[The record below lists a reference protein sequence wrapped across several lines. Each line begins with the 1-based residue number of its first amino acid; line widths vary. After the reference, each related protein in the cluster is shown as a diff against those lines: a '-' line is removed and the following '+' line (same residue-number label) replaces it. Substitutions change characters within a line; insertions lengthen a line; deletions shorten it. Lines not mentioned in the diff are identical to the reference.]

1 MPQAWSKE
9 EIETLK
15 KLSEKY
21 HISEIAKK
29 MDKTE
34 NAIYLK
40 AKRLGITLIQDRRKW
55 TKEEE
60 IILEE
65 LWGYQSIESIAK
77 KLKRTPLSLKEK
89 ALNMNLGAMIKN
101 NSEFL
106 TVSDINELLNVSR
119 DRITTTW
126 VKLGLNLKK
135 KRLTKNRTYYVI
147 SLEDLIYFL
156 EKNQNEWDSRNL
168 EKNILGIEPE
178 WLIKKRMKDLDEN
191 PLWYRKWTLEEIKK
205 AENMFKLGKD
215 YSEISLALGRS
226 ECSVSN
232 LLRNM
237 GYSYRIQKYWKGK
250 EIKFLRENYMNMTYA
265 EIAQIL
271 GRTEGAVSYKAEE
284 LGFQKRKTK
293 NKKT

>member
-1 MPQAWSKE
+1 MPQAWSKD

-29 MDKTE
+29 MNKTE

-40 AKRLGITLIQDRRKW
+40 AKKLGITLIQDRRKW

-77 KLKRTPLSLKEK
+77 KLKRTPISLKEK
-89 ALNMNLGAMIKN
+89 ALKMNLGSMIKN
-101 NSEFL
+101 NGEFL
-106 TVSDINELLNVSR
+106 TISDINELLNVSR
-119 DRITTTW
+119 DRITITW

-135 KRLTKNRTYYVI
+135 KRLTKNRTYYVVT
-147 SLEDLIYFL
+147 LDDLIAFL
-156 EKNQNEWDSRNL
+156 KENQNEWDSRNL
-168 EKNILGIEPE
+168 EKNILGEEPE

-191 PLWYRKWTLEEIKK
+191 PLWYRKWTEEEIKK
-205 AENMFKLGKD
+205 AESMFKLGKD

-226 ECSVSN
+226 EWSVSN

-237 GYSYRIQKYWKGK
+237 GYSYRISRYWKGK
-250 EIKFLRENYMNMTYA
+250 EIKFLRENYMNMTYD

-271 GRTEGAVSYKAEE
+271 GRTEGAVKYKANE
-284 LGFQKRKTK
+284 LGFQKRKI
-293 NKKT
+293 

>member
-1 MPQAWSKE
+1 MSQIWSNE
-9 EIETLK
+9 EVEMLK

-29 MDKTE
+29 MEKTE

-55 TKEEE
+55 TKEEQE
-60 IILEE
+60 ILEE

-77 KLKRTPLSLKEK
+77 KLKRTPMSLKEQ
-89 ALNMNLGAMIKN
+89 AVRMNLGSMIKN

-119 DRITTTW
+119 DRITMIW

-135 KRLTKNRTYYVI
+135 KRLTKNRSYYVV
-147 SLEDLIYFL
+147 SLEDLIKFL
-156 EKNQNEWDSRNL
+156 EKNQSEWDSRNL
-168 EKNILGIEPE
+168 EKNILGEEPK
-178 WLIKKRMKDLDEN
+178 WLIEKRMKDLDEN
-191 PLWYRKWTLEEIKK
+191 PLWYRKWTDEEIRK
-205 AENMFKLGKD
+205 AESMFKLGKD
-215 YSEISLALGRS
+215 YSEISSALKRS
-226 ECSVSN
+226 EWSVSN

-237 GYSYRIQKYWKGK
+237 GYSYRMPKYWKGK

-271 GRTEGAVSYKAEE
+271 GR
-284 LGFQKRKTK
+284 
-293 NKKT
+293 N

>member
-1 MPQAWSKE
+1 MSQTWSNE
-9 EIETLK
+9 EVEMLK

-29 MDKTE
+29 MEKTE

-55 TKEEE
+55 TKEEQE
-60 IILEE
+60 ILEE

-77 KLKRTPLSLKEK
+77 KLKRTPMSLKEQ
-89 ALNMNLGAMIKN
+89 AVRMNLGSMIKN

-119 DRITTTW
+119 DRITITW

-135 KRLTKNRTYYVI
+135 KRLTKNRSYYVV
-147 SLEDLIYFL
+147 SLEDLIKFL
-156 EKNQNEWDSRNL
+156 EKNQSEWDSRNL
-168 EKNILGIEPE
+168 EKNILGEEPK
-178 WLIKKRMKDLDEN
+178 WLIEKRMKDLDEN
-191 PLWYRKWTLEEIKK
+191 PLWYRKWTDEGIRK
-205 AENMFKLGKD
+205 AESMFKLGKD
-215 YSEISLALGRS
+215 YSEISSALKRS
-226 ECSVSN
+226 EWSVSN

-237 GYSYRIQKYWKGK
+237 GYSYRMPKYWKGK

-271 GRTEGAVSYKAEE
+271 GRTEGAVHYKAQE
-284 LGFQKRKTK
+284 LGFQKRKIK
-293 NKKT
+293 NKI

>member
-1 MPQAWSKE
+1 MPQAWSKD

-89 ALNMNLGAMIKN
+89 ALKMNLGAMIKN

-205 AENMFKLGKD
+205 AENMFKLGKN

-226 ECSVSN
+226 EQSVSN

-237 GYSYRIQKYWKGK
+237 GYSYRIQRYWKGK
-250 EIKFLRENYMNMTYA
+250 EIKFLRENYMNMTYD

-271 GRTEGAVSYKAEE
+271 GRTESAVSYKAEE